1 MINYA
6 KIENGIVANVIIC
19 NDSQIST
26 QDGYHV
32 KITSETN
39 EASIGYEYDATKN
52 KFKAPQPYESWT
64 LNADTLLWEAP
75 VSKPAGAISWDEA
88 NQSWFI
94 SE

>member
-6 KIENGIVANVIIC
+6 KIENGVVTNVIVC

-32 KITSETN
+32 KITLETN

-52 KFKAPQPYESWT
+52 KFKSPQPYESWT
-64 LNADTLLWEAP
+64 LNADTLIWEAP
-75 VSKPAGAISWDEA
+75 VSKPEGAISWNEA

-94 SE
+94 PE

>member
-6 KIENGIVANVIIC
+6 KIENGIVTNVIVC
-19 NDSQIST
+19 HDSQIST

-32 KITSETN
+32 KITAETN

-52 KFKAPQPYESWT
+52 KFKSPQPYESWT
-64 LNADTLLWEAP
+64 LNADTLIWEAP
-75 VSKPAGAISWDEA
+75 VAKPAGAISWDEA

-94 SE
+94 PE

>member
-6 KIENGIVANVIIC
+6 KIENGIVTNVIIC

-32 KITSETN
+32 KVTSETN
-39 EASIGYEYDATKN
+39 QAEIGHEYDATKN
-52 KFKAPQPYESWT
+52 KFKSPQPFESWT

-75 VSKPAGAISWDEA
+75 VAKPEGAISWDEA

-94 SE
+94 RE